1 MIIPLLCPLAGVLI
15 PALWFLGTYNGLI
28 RLRNHCREA
37 WAGIDTE
44 LKRRYELIPNL
55 VETVRGYATHE
66 RNLFQS
72 VVEARQ
78 KALASSGTPA
88 AQAADEN
95 ELVRSVR
102 GIFAVTEQYPQL
114 KADGNFLRL
123 QQELVNTEDRIQA
136 ARRFF
141 NANVRDYNNRIEMFP
156 SNLIAGMF
164 SFRREEFFEIEA
176 AVERSVPQVNV

>member
-1 MIIPLLCPLAGVLI
+1 MIIAWLCPALGLAI
-15 PALWFLGTYNGLI
+15 PSLWFLGTYNGLV

-55 VETVRGYATHE
+55 VETVKGYATHE
-66 RNLFQS
+66 RNLLQS
-72 VVEARQ
+72 VTEARQ
-78 KALASSGTPA
+78 RAVTSTGSPA
-88 AQAADEN
+88 RQAADEN

-102 GIFAVTEQYPQL
+102 GIFAVAENYPQL

-156 SNLIAGMF
+156 SNVVAAMF
-164 SFRREEFFEIEA
+164 SFRPEEFFEIESA
-176 AVERSVPQVNV
+176 IERTTPRV